1 MREVRPESPAVVQ
14 STPFHTI
21 PSLAAVFNKST
32 RVNAEG
38 HATECR
44 VGYSPIVVSRAVL
57 ELAGVSALL
66 WRWQVGEPKTC

>member
-1 MREVRPESPAVVQ
+1 
-14 STPFHTI
+14 
-21 PSLAAVFNKST
+21 VFNKST
-32 RVNAEG
+32 RVDAEG